1 MPSTRMGVELGAQA
15 RKIRIVARSRRWA
28 QVAGAAAEVAAP
40 KGSSHRSLIAPEW
53 LAKEPGGRT
62 QITAAGVKHQNCKSA
77 IQRH

>member
-15 RKIRIVARSRRWA
+15 RKIHIVAQSRQWA
-28 QVAGAAAEVAAP
+28 QVAGAAAAAAP

-53 LAKEPGGRT
+53 LAKEPGGRI